1 MPTHTDRL
9 LTPFI
14 DCFCPFDSLI
24 DYEEEVAVAP
34 TSTTNGAAATGNGA
48 ATADAD
54 TDKKASISFMPPN
67 R

>member
-1 MPTHTDRL
+1 ML
-9 LTPFI
+9 LSP
-14 DCFCPFDSLI
+14 DDSLI

-48 ATADAD
+48 AATADGD
-54 TDKKASISFMPPN
+54 KDKKASIFLRPN

>member
-1 MPTHTDRL
+1 MSA
-9 LTPFI
+9 I
-14 DCFCPFDSLI
+14 DNEDLI

-34 TSTTNGAAATGNGA
+34 PSTTNGTAATGNGA

-54 TDKKASISFMPPN
+54 KDKKASSLLLLPN